1 MGRIKTRKIKAV
13 TQDLLEQYPDHFG
26 TDFNENKLK
35 VNSLTTVESKK
46 MRNIIAGYVT
56 RLNKTQSK

>member
-13 TQDLLEQYPDHFG
+13 TQDLLEQYPDNFG
-26 TDFNENKLK
+26 TDFNENKQK
-35 VNSLTTVESKK
+35 VQSLTNVESKK